1 MYTVVGSVKTRA
13 FRVVWLLEELAQPYE
28 HIAAAPRSA
37 EILAHNPAGKVPAL
51 IVDGSV
57 LTDSVAIMTYLADRH
72 GQFTYP
78 AGTLDRARQDS
89 FTNFVLDEFESLLWT
104 AARHSFILP
113 QDRRLPAIKPILHW
127 EFSRSTQTLLDRLGD
142 NRFLM
147 GAQMTVPDLVLA
159 HCLSWASS
167 AKFPQAAPRL
177 ADYLA
182 QMQARPAYIRAMAR

>member
-13 FRVVWLLEELAQPYE
+13 FRVVWLLEELEQPYD

-104 AARHSFILP
+104 ATRHSFILP
-113 QDRRLPAIKPILHW
+113 QDRRLPEIKPTLHW

-142 NRFLM
+142 NPFLM

>member
-13 FRVVWLLEELAQPYE
+13 FRVVWLLEELAQPYD

-104 AARHSFILP
+104 ATRHSFILP
-113 QDRRLPAIKPILHW
+113 QDRRLPEIKPTLHW

-142 NRFLM
+142 NPFLM

-159 HCLSWASS
+159 HCLSWASF

-182 QMQARPAYIRAMAR
+182 NMQARPAYIRAMAR

>member
-13 FRVVWLLEELAQPYE
+13 FRVVWLLEELAQPYD

-104 AARHSFILP
+104 ATRHSFILP
-113 QDRRLPAIKPILHW
+113 QDRRLPEIKPTLHW

-142 NRFLM
+142 NPFLM

>member
-13 FRVVWLLEELAQPYE
+13 FRVVWLLEELAQPYD

-72 GQFTYP
+72 GLFTYP

-113 QDRRLPAIKPILHW
+113 QDRRLPEIKPTLHW

-142 NRFLM
+142 NPFLM

>member
-28 HIAAAPRSA
+28 HIAAAPGSA

-104 AARHSFILP
+104 ATRHSFILP
-113 QDRRLPAIKPILHW
+113 QDRRLPEIKPTLHW

-142 NRFLM
+142 NPFLM